1 MSDWPSTY
9 ESIEEINAA
18 SNRLRNV
25 LDRLRT
31 KLSPTDV
38 YPTVLAELD
47 ELHALAVDVNHTAI
61 LELQL
66 MEGK

>member
-1 MSDWPSTY
+1 MSDWPTTY
-9 ESIEEINAA
+9 ESIEEIQAT
-18 SNRLRNV
+18 SERLRNV

-31 KLSPTDV
+31 KLAPTDV

-61 LELQL
+61 LELHL